1 MSNAVSDVV
10 SIYVKVGQLASDQ
23 LVDIIISD
31 IQPVL
36 LFLLQY
42 FDENLFSQQWLD
54 QEVDPVGNAV
64 ETVNDYLTDFQ
75 KWISCQYY
83 IGYILRGCLEK
94 IIGAYFQSFKNFGGW
109 KKDEIDRATDRIC
122 DDENV

>member
-36 LFLLQY
+36 LFLL
-42 FDENLFSQQWLD
+42 
-54 QEVDPVGNAV
+54 
-64 ETVNDYLTDFQ
+64 
-75 KWISCQYY
+75 
-83 IGYILRGCLEK
+83 
-94 IIGAYFQSFKNFGGW
+94 
-109 KKDEIDRATDRIC
+109 
-122 DDENV
+122 